1 MTVKT
6 LALTTLAAALLVGGQ
21 ARAQTS
27 TGRWGSIELG
37 AGPYVPNIDREFHGP
52 TPYRDIFGGKPA
64 PMWRLHVAKSI
75 WSGAG
80 SLEVGV
86 RTGFWSK
93 SGHAILT
100 SGPNAGQSS
109 GDRTTL
115 NVVPTSL
122 TLSYRADQIYENVGI
137 PLVPYARVALERYNW
152 WVTKGSKWTKK
163 GATNGWSASLGL
175 ALILDW
181 LDPGAARDLDNE
193 TGVNHT
199 ALYFDVTKSKVDD
212 FGSKKSWDMSEKKL
226 MWSGGLLVV
235 F

>member
-1 MTVKT
+1 VRTS
-6 LALTTLAAALLVGGQ
+6 ALSLSAALLLAAAPA

-27 TGRWGSIELG
+27 TGRWGSVELG
-37 AGPYVPNIDREFHGP
+37 GGPYVPGIDREFSGP

-64 PMWRLHVAKSI
+64 PMWRLHVAKSV

-80 SLEVGV
+80 SLEVGL

-93 SGHAILT
+93 SGHAIIA
-100 SGPNAGQSS
+100 SGPSAGSRS

-115 NVVPTSL
+115 NIVPSSL
-122 TLSYRADQIYENVGI
+122 TLTYRADQIYENAGF
-137 PLVPYARVALERYNW
+137 PLVPYARVARYNW

-163 GATNGWSASLGL
+163 GATNGWSASLGV

-181 LDPGAARDLDNE
+181 LDPASARDLDNE
-193 TGVNHT
+193 TGVSHT
-199 ALYFDVTKSKVDD
+199 ALYFDVTRSKVDD
-212 FGSKKSWDMSEKKL
+212 FGSKKSWDMTEKKL
-226 MWSGGLLVV
+226 LWSGGLLVA